1 MNHLTGKSGT
11 LKVVCSPDAGIGQT
25 GRSDRGTI
33 FGRSSSLGPIEKVV
47 PTKSSLA
54 SPLQEMGLTSISNE
68 PHHPTFQSTTPVDA
82 LIVPG
87 EGTEASPGIAFV
99 ILHSRDP

>member
-1 MNHLTGKSGT
+1 M
-11 LKVVCSPDAGIGQT
+11 
-25 GRSDRGTI
+25 
-33 FGRSSSLGPIEKVV
+33 KVV

-54 SPLQEMGLTSISNE
+54 TPLQEMGLTSISNE
-68 PHHPTFQSTTPVDA
+68 PHQPVVQLTTPVDE

-87 EGTEASPGIAFV
+87 EGTEGSPGIGLV